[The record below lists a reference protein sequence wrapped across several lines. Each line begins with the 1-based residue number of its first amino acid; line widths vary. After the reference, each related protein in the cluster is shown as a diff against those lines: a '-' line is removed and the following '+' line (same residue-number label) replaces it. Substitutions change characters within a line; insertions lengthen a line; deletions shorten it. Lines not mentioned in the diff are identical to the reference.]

1 MIKSNY
7 GNYVIQKALKV
18 CNINNKFIL
27 INNILQNL
35 YKLGD
40 KKLMIKWKHI
50 IDESVEECMKFN
62 QMVYNNNYINRV
74 NLFEGEQYLVE
85 AKK

>member
-1 MIKSNY
+1 LIKSNY

-18 CNINNKFIL
+18 ASVNHKFSL

-35 YKLGD
+35 DKLGD

-50 IDESVEECMKFN
+50 VDGNLEECVKGNNMFFN
-62 QMVYNNNYINRV
+62 MFNLYGGGVSMNNC
-74 NLFEGEQYLVE
+74 G
-85 AKK
+85 